1 MLMPKRTK
9 YRKWHRGKIK
19 GTYRCQKPDGK
30 GPAGRN
36 MHRRYIMTPN
46 KRVSS
51 EQASRGNTVAFGE
64 FGLQALEWCWLNA
77 RTIEAG
83 RIACNRAMGEGR
95 MWIRV
100 FPHKPV
106 TKKPQEVRMGSGKG
120 DVDRWVAVVR
130 PGTVIYEI
138 GGVQAETARK
148 AFNRVA
154 HKMPVRVRMITKK
167 TI

>member
-1 MLMPKRTK
+1 MMMPKRTK
-9 YRKWHRGKIK
+9 YRKVQRGKVK

-30 GPAGRN
+30 GPAGSN
-36 MHRRYIMTPN
+36 MHRRGISTPN

-51 EQASRGNTVAFGE
+51 AQATRGNRVAFGD
-64 FGLQALEWCWLNA
+64 FGLQALEWCWLNS

-83 RIACNRAMGEGR
+83 RVACNRAMGEGQ

-106 TKKPQEVRMGSGKG
+106 TKKPQEVRMGNGKG
-120 DVDRWVAVVR
+120 DVDRWVAVVL

-138 GGVQAETARK
+138 GGVDIDTART

-154 HKMPVRVRMITKK
+154 HKMPVRCRMIAKK